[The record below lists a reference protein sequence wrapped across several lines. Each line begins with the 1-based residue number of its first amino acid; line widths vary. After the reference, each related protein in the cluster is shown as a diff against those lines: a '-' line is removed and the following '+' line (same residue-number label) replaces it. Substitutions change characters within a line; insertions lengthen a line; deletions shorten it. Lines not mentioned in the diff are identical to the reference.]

1 MILEFGLK
9 VDYTSYNIII
19 IITTILMFTEKRC
32 ITAAKP
38 RVVISCLSHLVSS
51 HLPHIT
57 DRFNLIEKT
66 KQLQTVKYQFFCLP
80 ELLTDHNVSSG
91 YFATVVYLSSLKLC
105 NTNYIFIRLIE
116 TLTVPS

>member
-1 MILEFGLK
+1 MTLEFGLK
-9 VDYTSYNIII
+9 VDYTSYSIII

-38 RVVISCLSHLVSS
+38 RVVSS
-51 HLPHIT
+51 HLSHIT

-80 ELLTDHNVSSG
+80 E
-91 YFATVVYLSSLKLC
+91 
-105 NTNYIFIRLIE
+105 
-116 TLTVPS
+116 